1 MKRREMFFA
10 ASCLALA
17 VSACGSNNNGGVKGG
32 SGGGG
37 GGGSGGSGG
46 NTSMTCNDSTIFAN
60 EANDYVFTS
69 TISLPPIKV
78 KPNSE
83 LTFDWADVT
92 ADITRHAVDPKED
105 LKVIAVLGW
114 AIPLADLEVK
124 INADSAESRDLIV
137 VPASY
142 LPDGKTTSQKLFN
155 FSLSGNPI
163 EPAVIM
169 QYFDDSFYPPDMNCY
184 TVMAGANEEVG
195 KDVRMLQSFLLD
207 PSSSNTT
214 VKMTKDSTKLEF
226 TADLTKLTPTGIPAG
241 KSSITLDWSKMKK
254 NALGATFKDGQ
265 ITRVIIGRYNETPE
279 ELSTDKFLDLE
290 LIATELYTAYIPEGS
305 SIDFSK
311 LKDKD
316 GKAFSGI
323 TDDGTWLVALQC
335 GDNCKNPAPWYL
347 TVLKPCS

>member
-1 MKRREMFFA
+1 M
-10 ASCLALA
+10 
-17 VSACGSNNNGGVKGG
+17 V
-32 SGGGG
+32 
-37 GGGSGGSGG
+37 
-46 NTSMTCNDSTIFAN
+46 CNDSTIFAN
-60 EANDYVFTS
+60 EGNNYTFSS
-69 TISLPPIKV
+69 TISLPPVKV
-78 KPNSE
+78 KPKTE
-83 LTFDWADVT
+83 LTFDWSEAT
-92 ADITRHAVDPKED
+92 ADITRHAVDPKKD
-105 LKVIAVLGW
+105 LKLIAVLGW

-124 INADSAESRDLIV
+124 MNADTAASRDLIV

-142 LPDGKTTSQKLFN
+142 ATDGKATSQKLFN

-163 EPAVIM
+163 EPDVMM

-184 TVMAGANEEVG
+184 TVMASGSEEVG
-195 KDVRMLQSFLLD
+195 KDIRMIQSFQLD

-226 TADLTKLTPTGIPAG
+226 TVDLTKLTSTGVPAG
-241 KSSITLDWSKMKK
+241 ESSVTLDWSKMKK
-254 NALGATFKDGQ
+254 NALNGTFVEGQ
-265 ITRVIIGRYNETPE
+265 ITRAIIGHYKETPA

-290 LIATELYTAYIPEGS
+290 LIATELYTADIPEGS

-311 LKDKD
+311 MKDKD

-335 GDNCKNPAPWYL
+335 GLCHNPAPWYL